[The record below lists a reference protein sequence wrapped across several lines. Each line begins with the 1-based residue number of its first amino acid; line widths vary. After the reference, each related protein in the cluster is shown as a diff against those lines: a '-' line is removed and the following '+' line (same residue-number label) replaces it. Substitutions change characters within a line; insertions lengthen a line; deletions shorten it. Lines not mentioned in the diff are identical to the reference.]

1 MAVKPPDLST
11 LESWE
16 EAFQYPVIT
25 TRRIEQQL
33 RGDVTTNKEK
43 LRTLVG

>member
-1 MAVKPPDLST
+1 MVADVPDPQT
-11 LESWE
+11 LKSWE

-33 RGDVTTNKEK
+33 RRDAATNKEK